1 MVSPTELNPPGI
13 GEDLPD
19 EITPRPLDELF
30 GPTDVLPLP
39 MIVKKDV
46 EGDDG
51 GGKQPAKEEAD
62 ESSDD
67 EDDE

>member
-1 MVSPTELNPPGI
+1 MVSPTELNPPRI

-19 EITPRPLDELF
+19 EITPRPLDKLY
-30 GPTDVLPLP
+30 GSADVPPPP

-51 GGKQPAKEEAD
+51 GRKQPAKEEAD